1 MGPFS
6 PFNWFG
12 SRRQQ
17 ASCRTALSSDNSLD
31 AAVRDIGA
39 RLGGRPADLALVFVS
54 SHFASDLPRLLP
66 LLKSHLNAEQWL
78 GCIGGGV
85 IGTDAD
91 NQPRELEQTP
101 ALSVTLLTL
110 PGATLQPFAI
120 DTESLPDPDGSNEA
134 WQRWLGL
141 EPSGLRSLVML
152 IDPTSSNINDL
163 ISGMDYAF
171 PSVACLGGIAAPHAA
186 PHGSLLQG
194 NAVRKGV
201 VGIAIGGDWVLDPAV
216 AQGCK
221 PIGPVFA
228 IEKAKR
234 NVLLE
239 LSHAQQS
246 DTPVN
251 CLQRVLADLD
261 DEERDKAKDSL
272 FLGVQRQ
279 ALVIGAGGNPEQRSA
294 FLVRNLIGVDPRNG
308 AVAVAERI
316 RIGQNVQ
323 FQLREADASRQE
335 ARQLLCDVRD
345 RCDQAP
351 VFGLLFACLGRGAG
365 LFGAPDGDVGIAR
378 SVMPDLPVAGA
389 FCNGEIGPLAG
400 TTHLHG
406 YTACWGLLR
415 HAPWQSRK
423 LRPPPSPD
431 LCASTSIH

>member
-39 RLGGRPADLALVFVS
+39 RLGRRPADLALVFVS

-91 NQPRELEQTP
+91 NQARELEQTP

-141 EPSGLRSLVML
+141 EPRELRSLVML

-251 CLQRVLADLD
+251 CLQRVLAGLD

-345 RCDQAP
+345 RGDQAP

-415 HAPWQSRK
+415 HAPLAISEAETT
-423 LRPPPSPD
+423 PI
-431 LCASTSIH
+431 A